1 MPKKKGKIYVMK
13 EKMSKLTL
21 MLVIIM
27 IAASIGACGGETA
40 KTGDGANA
48 AKTSDKPI
56 VLKFA
61 HALATTTPYQ
71 TGAEWFKKEL
81 ETRTN
86 GRIVV
91 EIYPNGQLG
100 AERDLFE
107 GLKLGTVEIAVG
119 GMGVL
124 AQTYDSRL
132 NVFGLPFIFSTRDE
146 VYKVL
151 DGPVGAEMFAPLK
164 SNGVEIVG
172 NFEAGFRQVS
182 NNKRAVNS
190 VEDVKGLKIR
200 TPEGAVYLDTWN
212 ALGAS
217 PTPIAWTELFGAMQ
231 TGVIDGAEVPISNFA
246 SSGFGEVQKHYAW
259 INYMYDPIPMVA
271 SSAFLNSLPPD
282 LQQIVRDV
290 CKEACSF
297 ERKTVANMEAQLQK
311 DLEAKG
317 MTFTNPDLAGFQ
329 QAVQPIYSNYQDQE
343 SLKKVLSALGR

>member
-1 MPKKKGKIYVMK
+1 MKKKMLA
-13 EKMSKLTL
+13 KLASL
-21 MLVIIM
+21 LVIVMLAAIM
-27 IAASIGACGGETA
+27 GGCGSAEPA
-40 KTGDGANA
+40 KTGDA
-48 AKTSDKPI
+48 AQAGDKPI

-81 ETRTN
+81 EARSN
-86 GRIVV
+86 GRILV

-124 AQTYDSRL
+124 AQTYDAKL
-132 NVFGLPFIFSTRDE
+132 NVFGLPFVFSTREE

-151 DGPVGAEMFAPLK
+151 DGPVGAEMFAPIK

-172 NFEAGFRQVS
+172 NFEAGFRQLS

-212 ALGAS
+212 AIGAS

-282 LQQIVRDV
+282 LQKIVRDV
-290 CKEACSF
+290 CKEACTF
-297 ERKTVANMEAQLQK
+297 ERQTVAGMEAKLQTE
-311 DLEAKG
+311 LEAKG
-317 MTFTNPDLAGFQ
+317 MTFTNPDLTGFQ
-329 QAVQPIYSNYQDQE
+329 KAVQPIYDNYKDQE
-343 SLKKVLSALGR
+343 SLKKVLAALGR